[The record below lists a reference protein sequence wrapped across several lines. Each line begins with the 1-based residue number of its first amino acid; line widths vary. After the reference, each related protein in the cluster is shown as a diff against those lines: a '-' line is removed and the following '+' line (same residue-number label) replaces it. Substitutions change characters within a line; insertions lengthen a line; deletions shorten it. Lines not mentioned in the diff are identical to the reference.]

1 MANDHTLYVRNG
13 VVTSAP
19 QANQNPSVAQA
30 PNQENVIGTAV
41 KATVLIQL
49 GKQVFNQTTSMI
61 GYTTGD
67 YELQEQVEFLTKGV
81 GIGAGLL
88 IPGAALP
95 ILGGLAITTGFEMW
109 AMNIKQ
115 QRAQFK
121 QNQNKILTGA
131 VSVNGGRY

>member
-1 MANDHTLYVRNG
+1 MANDHTLYVKNG

-30 PNQENVIGTAV
+30 PNQESAVHTAV

-49 GKQVFNQTTSMI
+49 GKQVMGSTISQI

-67 YELQEQVEFLTKGV
+67 YELQEQIEFAVTTVATL
-81 GIGAGLL
+81 AGLVAYT
-88 IPGAALP
+88 IPTVLT
-95 ILGGLAITTGFEMW
+95 LATKTGFDLY
-109 AMNIKQ
+109 ALGVKQ

-121 QNQNKILTGA
+121 QEQNRILTGE

>member
-30 PNQENVIGTAV
+30 PNQDSAATTAI

-49 GKQVFNQTTSMI
+49 GKQVFNQTVSTI

-67 YELQEQVEFLTKGV
+67 YELQEQIEFVTKVAAIGV
-81 GIGAGLL
+81 GLFVAP
-88 IPGAALP
+88 IPV
-95 ILGGLAITTGFEMW
+95 LGGVAVTTGFELY
-109 AMNIKQ
+109 ALGIKQ

-121 QNQNKILTGA
+121 QQQNQILTGEI
-131 VSVNGGRY
+131 SVNGGRY

>member
-30 PNQENVIGTAV
+30 PNQDSAAVTAV

-49 GKQVFNQTTSMI
+49 GKQVFNQTVSMV

-67 YELQEQVEFLTKGV
+67 YELQEQIEFVTKAAAIGV
-81 GIGAGLL
+81 GLFVAP
-88 IPGAALP
+88 IPV
-95 ILGGLAITTGFEMW
+95 LGGLTVSTGFELY
-109 AMNIKQ
+109 ALNIKQ
-115 QRAQFK
+115 RRAQFK
-121 QNQNKILTGA
+121 QAQNQILTGA
-131 VSVNGGRY
+131 ISVNGGRY